1 MPDQNT
7 DPKSQWQWQAP
18 ITEENE
24 EHAAFGWS
32 DDFFDDPNF
41 LNKIWQ
47 WNSNPNVEDNEEVN
61 LWDISNVFDENKP
74 VDNATEEKNKIES
87 LDLEI
92 PTVSEEE
99 NKTNENTEEEIS
111 EENIIEK
118 TPVVEEEHLEETKIE
133 PEAIVEEP
141 IVVENPKEEDKAV
154 EEQPVEE
161 DVMSETIETV
171 PEIGSDF
178 VRKFNELKKILS
190 DIDEA
195 KDKLGYEKW
204 NFDVIW
210 ANSDVNKVTYSFG
223 FNEEWAISITKTEL
237 DKKTQEESEHT
248 LFLSIENEWLNV
260 GMDDV
265 VIFEENKDLQNDQKK
280 KTQVMEKINKFIFL
294 AGEYQNTIQIELRE
308 KLEEEQE
315 KKKMQDIFRNF

>member
-7 DPKSQWQWQAP
+7 DPKTQWQWQAP
-18 ITEENE
+18 TTEENN
-24 EHAAFGWS
+24 EHVAFGWS

-41 LNKIWQ
+41 LNKIGQ
-47 WNSNPNVEDNEEVN
+47 WNTNPNIENNDEVN
-61 LWDISNVFDENKP
+61 LWDISNVFDNNKH
-74 VDNATEEKNKIES
+74 VDDTTEENDEIEN
-87 LDLEI
+87 LDLEMS
-92 PTVSEEE
+92 PFSDEEK
-99 NKTNENTEEEIS
+99 KTTETTEEESIKEDIVS
-111 EENIIEK
+111 E
-118 TPVVEEEHLEETKIE
+118 TPVVEEKPIEDIKIE

-141 IVVENPKEEDKAV
+141 IVVEEPKEEDKVV
-154 EEQPVEE
+154 EEKPVEE
-161 DVMSETIETV
+161 PTIPETIETV
-171 PEIGSDF
+171 PEVGSDF

-248 LFLSIENEWLNV
+248 LFLNIENEWLNV

-265 VIFEENKDLQNDQKK
+265 IIFEENKDLQNDQKK
-280 KTQVMEKINKFIFL
+280 KIQVMEKINKFIFL
-294 AGEYQNTIQIELRE
+294 AGEYQNTIQMELKE